1 MYLKKQDKRGQK
13 VLVQSCK
20 NIFTYGVEFHH
31 PAFVKHQDSIEIH
44 DGVQTMRDHHGRDS
58 FERIPNHRLN
68 QTVRVTV
75 NAGGGFVQHQH
86 CGESAE
92 KSVKT

>member
-1 MYLKKQDKRGQK
+1 MYLKKTGQERTK
-13 VLVQSCK
+13 SIGTKLP

-86 CGESAE
+86 
-92 KSVKT
+92 